1 MTMATATNATATNA
15 TATNAAARNDG
26 ILAVKDLNV
35 SYQKLHVVFDVS
47 LEIRPGEVV
56 VVVGRNGAGKTTLF
70 RTISG
75 FLKQDRGSILFK
87 GEDIGHLPP
96 YEVALK
102 GLKYIQQDKHVFAD
116 LNVRENLELG
126 SYATKDYDWDRVLD
140 HFPKLKTLM
149 DRKGGNLSGGERQM
163 LLMAQS
169 LLGKPDLVL
178 MDEPTEGLAP
188 HVIDDLKVAFMKIRE
203 QTTLVIIE
211 QNLPLTAEVA
221 DRIYAMKEGKIVAEI
236 ADKKEIKDLKFEKYL

>member
-1 MTMATATNATATNA
+1 MMNEA
-15 TATNAAARNDG
+15 
-26 ILAVKDLNV
+26 LLSVKDLNV
-35 SYQKLHVVFDVS
+35 SYKTLHVLFDIS
-47 LEIRPGEVV
+47 IEIREGEVV

-70 RTISG
+70 
-75 FLKQDRGSILFK
+75 K
-87 GEDIGHLPP
+87 GQDIGNLPA
-96 YEVALK
+96 YEVAVR

-116 LNVRENLELG
+116 LSVRENLELG
-126 SYATKDYDWDRVLD
+126 SYATKDYEWDRVLD

-188 HVIDDLKVAFMKIRE
+188 HVIDDLKQVFKEISKE
-203 QTTLVIIE
+203 STLVIIE

-221 DRIYAMKEGKIVAEI
+221 DRVYAMKEGKLVAEI
-236 ADKKEIKDLKFEKYL
+236 TEKKEIQDLEFEKYL

>member
-1 MTMATATNATATNA
+1 MGTPS
-15 TATNAAARNDG
+15 DEK
-26 ILAVKDLNV
+26 ILKVKDLNV

-47 LEIRPGEVV
+47 LEIGDGEVV

-75 FLKQDRGSILFK
+75 FLKKDRGTILFK
-87 GEDIGHLPP
+87 GEDIGSLPP
-96 YEVALK
+96 YAVALK

-116 LNVRENLELG
+116 LSVRENLELG
-126 SYATKDYDWDRVLD
+126 SYATKDYDWDRVLE

-169 LLGKPDLVL
+169 LLGKPDLVWP
-178 MDEPTEGLAP
+178 PT
-188 HVIDDLKVAFMKIRE
+188 
-203 QTTLVIIE
+203 
-211 QNLPLTAEVA
+211 
-221 DRIYAMKEGKIVAEI
+221 
-236 ADKKEIKDLKFEKYL
+236 

>member
-1 MTMATATNATATNA
+1 VTTMSENN
-15 TATNAAARNDG
+15 RV
-26 ILAVKDLNV
+26 LEVKDLSV
-35 SYQKLHVVFDVS
+35 SYQKLRVVFDVS
-47 LEIRPGEVV
+47 IEISAGEVV

-70 RTISG
+70 RTICG
-75 FLKQDRGSILFK
+75 FLKQDKGTILFK
-87 GEDIGHLPP
+87 GEDIGALPP

-116 LNVRENLELG
+116 LTVRENLELG
-126 SYATKDYDWDRVLD
+126 SYATKDYDWDRVLE
-140 HFPKLKTLM
+140 HFPKLKSLM

-188 HVIDDLKVAFMKIRE
+188 HVIDDLRGVFKKIRG

-221 DRIYAMKEGKIVAEI
+221 DRVYAMKEGKIVVEI
-236 ADKKEIKDLKFEKYL
+236 VNKQEIKDLKFEKYL

>member
-1 MTMATATNATATNA
+1 VTVMSENN
-15 TATNAAARNDG
+15 RV
-26 ILAVKDLNV
+26 LEVKDLSV
-35 SYQKLHVVFDVS
+35 SYQKLRVVFDVS
-47 LEIRPGEVV
+47 IELSAGELV

-70 RTISG
+70 RTICG
-75 FLKQDRGSILFK
+75 FLKPDKGTILFK
-87 GEDIGHLPP
+87 GEDIGALPP

-116 LNVRENLELG
+116 LTVRENLELG
-126 SYATKDYDWDRVLD
+126 SYATKDYEWDRVLE
-140 HFPKLKTLM
+140 HFPKLRTLM

-188 HVIDDLKVAFMKIRE
+188 HVIDDLRAVFKKIRE

-221 DRIYAMKEGKIVAEI
+221 DRVYAMKEGKIVAEI
-236 ADKKEIKDLKFEKYL
+236 VNKQEIKDLKFEKYL

>member
-1 MTMATATNATATNA
+1 MSENN
-15 TATNAAARNDG
+15 RV
-26 ILAVKDLNV
+26 LEVKDLSV
-35 SYQKLHVVFDVS
+35 SYQKLRVVFDVS
-47 LEIRPGEVV
+47 IEISAGEVV

-70 RTISG
+70 RTICG
-75 FLKQDRGSILFK
+75 FLKQDKGTILFK
-87 GEDIGHLPP
+87 GEDIGALPP

-116 LNVRENLELG
+116 LTVRENLELG
-126 SYATKDYDWDRVLD
+126 SYATKDYDWDRVLE
-140 HFPKLKTLM
+140 HFPKLKSLM

-188 HVIDDLKVAFMKIRE
+188 HVIDDLRGVFKKIRG

-221 DRIYAMKEGKIVAEI
+221 DRVYAMKEGKIVVEI
-236 ADKKEIKDLKFEKYL
+236 VNKQEIKDLKFEKYL

>member
-1 MTMATATNATATNA
+1 MAENN
-15 TATNAAARNDG
+15 RV
-26 ILAVKDLNV
+26 LKVQDLNV
-35 SYQKLHVVFDVS
+35 SYQKLHVLFDVTI
-47 LEIRPGEVV
+47 EISAGEVV

-70 RTISG
+70 RTICG
-75 FLKQDRGSILFK
+75 FLKQDKGTILFK
-87 GEDIGHLPP
+87 GEDIGALPP

-116 LNVRENLELG
+116 LTVRENLELG
-126 SYATKDYDWDRVLD
+126 SYATKDYEWDRVLE

-188 HVIDDLKVAFMKIRE
+188 HVIDDLKVVFKKLRA

-221 DRIYAMKEGKIVAEI
+221 DRVYAMKEGKVVAEI
-236 ADKKEIKDLKFEKYL
+236 VDHQEIKDLKFEKYL

>member
-1 MTMATATNATATNA
+1 MAENN
-15 TATNAAARNDG
+15 RV
-26 ILAVKDLNV
+26 LKVQDLNV
-35 SYQKLHVVFDVS
+35 SYQKLHVLFDVTIGIS
-47 LEIRPGEVV
+47 AGEVV

-70 RTISG
+70 RTICG
-75 FLKQDRGSILFK
+75 FLKKDKGTILFK
-87 GEDIGHLPP
+87 GEDIGALPP

-116 LNVRENLELG
+116 LTVRENLELG
-126 SYATKDYDWDRVLD
+126 SYATKDYEWDRVLE

-188 HVIDDLKVAFMKIRE
+188 HVIDDLKVVFKKLRA

-221 DRIYAMKEGKIVAEI
+221 DRVYAMKEGKVVAEI
-236 ADKKEIKDLKFEKYL
+236 VDHQEIKDLKFEKYL

>member
-1 MTMATATNATATNA
+1 MTENN
-15 TATNAAARNDG
+15 RVLKVQG
-26 ILAVKDLNV
+26 LNV
-35 SYQKLHVVFDVS
+35 SYQKLHVLFDVS
-47 LEIRPGEVV
+47 IEISAGEVV

-70 RTISG
+70 RTICG
-75 FLKQDRGSILFK
+75 FLKQDKGTILFK
-87 GEDIGHLPP
+87 GEDIGALPP

-116 LNVRENLELG
+116 LTVRENLELG
-126 SYATKDYDWDRVLD
+126 SYATKDYEWNRVLE

-149 DRKGGNLSGGERQM
+149 DRKGGHLSGGERQM

-188 HVIDDLKVAFMKIRE
+188 HVIDDLKVVFKKLRA

-221 DRIYAMKEGKIVAEI
+221 DRVYAMKEGKIVAEI
-236 ADKKEIKDLKFEKYL
+236 VDHQEIKDLKFEKYL

>member
-1 MTMATATNATATNA
+1 MTTMSENK
-15 TATNAAARNDG
+15 RV
-26 ILAVKDLNV
+26 LEVKDLSV
-35 SYQKLHVVFDVS
+35 SYQKLRVVFDVS
-47 LEIRPGEVV
+47 FEISAGEVV

-70 RTISG
+70 RTICG
-75 FLKQDRGSILFK
+75 FLKQDKGTILFK
-87 GEDIGHLPP
+87 GEDIGALPP

-116 LNVRENLELG
+116 LTVRENLELG
-126 SYATKDYDWDRVLD
+126 SYATKDYDWDRVLE
-140 HFPKLKTLM
+140 HFPKLKSLM

-188 HVIDDLKVAFMKIRE
+188 HVIDDLRGVFKKIRG

-221 DRIYAMKEGKIVAEI
+221 DRVYAMKEGKIVVEI
-236 ADKKEIKDLKFEKYL
+236 VNKQEIKDLKFEKYL

>member
-1 MTMATATNATATNA
+1 MTMTAATNATATNG
-15 TATNAAARNDG
+15 R
-26 ILAVKDLNV
+26 ILTVKDLNV

-47 LEIRPGEVV
+47 LEISPGEVV

-75 FLKQDRGSILFK
+75 FLKQDKGSILFK

-116 LNVRENLELG
+116 LSVKENLELG

-169 LLGKPDLVL
+169 LLGRPDLVL

-236 ADKKEIKDLKFEKYL
+236 ADKKEIRDLKFEKYL

>member
-1 MTMATATNATATNA
+1 MTAMSENK
-15 TATNAAARNDG
+15 RV
-26 ILAVKDLNV
+26 LQVKDLNV
-35 SYQKLHVVFDVS
+35 SYQKLRVLFDAS
-47 LEIRPGEVV
+47 IEISAGEVV

-70 RTISG
+70 RTVSG
-75 FLKQDRGSILFK
+75 FLKQDKGTILFK
-87 GEDIGHLPP
+87 GEDIGALPP

-116 LNVRENLELG
+116 LTVRENLELG
-126 SYATKDYDWDRVLD
+126 SYATRDYDWDRVLE

-169 LLGKPDLVL
+169 LLGRPDLVL

-188 HVIDDLKVAFMKIRE
+188 HVIDDLKVAFKKIRE
-203 QTTLVIIE
+203 QTTLMIIE

-221 DRIYAMKEGKIVAEI
+221 DRVYAMKEGKIVAEI
-236 ADKKEIKDLKFEKYL
+236 VDKQEIKDLKFEKYL

>member
-1 MTMATATNATATNA
+1 MTAMSENN
-15 TATNAAARNDG
+15 RV
-26 ILAVKDLNV
+26 LQVKDLNV
-35 SYQKLHVVFDVS
+35 SYQKLRVLFDAS
-47 LEIRPGEVV
+47 IEISAGEVV

-70 RTISG
+70 RTVSG
-75 FLKQDRGSILFK
+75 FLKQDKGTILFK
-87 GEDIGHLPP
+87 GEDIGALPP

-116 LNVRENLELG
+116 LTVRENLELG
-126 SYATKDYDWDRVLD
+126 SYATKDYDWDRVLE

-169 LLGKPDLVL
+169 LLGRPDLVL

-188 HVIDDLKVAFMKIRE
+188 HVIDDLKIAFKKIRE
-203 QTTLVIIE
+203 QTTLMIIE

-221 DRIYAMKEGKIVAEI
+221 DRVYAMKEGKIVAEI
-236 ADKKEIKDLKFEKYL
+236 VDKQEIKDLKFEKYL

>member
-47 LEIRPGEVV
+47 LEISPGEVV

-75 FLKQDRGSILFK
+75 FLKQDKGSILFK

-116 LNVRENLELG
+116 LSVKENLELG

>member
-1 MTMATATNATATNA
+1 MTAMSENNSV
-15 TATNAAARNDG
+15 
-26 ILAVKDLNV
+26 LQVKDLNV
-35 SYQKLHVVFDVS
+35 SYHKLRVLFDVS
-47 LEIRPGEVV
+47 VKISSGEVV

-75 FLKQDRGSILFK
+75 FLKQDKGTILFK
-87 GEDIGHLPP
+87 GEDIGALPP

-116 LNVRENLELG
+116 LTVRENLELG
-126 SYATKDYDWDRVLD
+126 SYATRDYEWDRVLE

-188 HVIDDLKVAFMKIRE
+188 HVIDDLKGAFKKIRE
-203 QTTLVIIE
+203 QTTLMIIE

-221 DRIYAMKEGKIVAEI
+221 DRVYAMKEGKIVAEI
-236 ADKKEIKDLKFEKYL
+236 VDRREIKDLKFEKYL

>member
-1 MTMATATNATATNA
+1 MPENN
-15 TATNAAARNDG
+15 RV
-26 ILAVKDLNV
+26 LEVKDLSV
-35 SYQKLHVVFDVS
+35 SYQKLRVVFDVS
-47 LEIRPGEVV
+47 IEISAGEVV

-70 RTISG
+70 RTICG
-75 FLKQDRGSILFK
+75 FLKQDKGTILFK
-87 GEDIGHLPP
+87 GEDIGALPP

-116 LNVRENLELG
+116 LTVRENLELG
-126 SYATKDYDWDRVLD
+126 SYATKDYDWDRVLE
-140 HFPKLKTLM
+140 HFPKLKSLM

-188 HVIDDLKVAFMKIRE
+188 HVIDDLRGVFKKIRG

-221 DRIYAMKEGKIVAEI
+221 DRVYAMKEGKIVVEI
-236 ADKKEIKDLKFEKYL
+236 VNKQEIKDLKFEKYL